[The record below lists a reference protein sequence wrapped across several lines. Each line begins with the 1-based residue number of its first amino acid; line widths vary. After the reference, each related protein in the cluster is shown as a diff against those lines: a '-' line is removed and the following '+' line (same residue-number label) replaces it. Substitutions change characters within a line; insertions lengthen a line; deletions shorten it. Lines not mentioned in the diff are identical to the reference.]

1 MLVAKRVRQVRF
13 EAPQPLLLCTYT
25 NVAVDNLVDGL
36 VKAGV
41 KPLRVGYHGTI
52 RSSLIPYSLD
62 YKLQQ
67 HPLTATVQKLVDESA
82 STQEGIEEL
91 NGKYK
96 DLEKKVEDAAARTPR
111 RETVQRLTNMR
122 DALVKLKTRAKYLKS
137 RIFSIQQKML
147 TDIVS
152 DADVVCFFAWY
163 FALFFFA
170 DDCGSR
176 SARLASHPLAMRLI
190 LWISL

>member
-1 MLVAKRVRQVRF
+1 M
-13 EAPQPLLLCTYT
+13 
-25 NVAVDNLVDGL
+25 NVAVDNLVDGP

-41 KPLRVGYHGTI
+41 KPYHGTI

-152 DADVVCFFAWY
+152 DADVVRFFVGCFV
-163 FALFFFA
+163 LFLLMMA
-170 DDCGSR
+170 GPGLHDLHHI
-176 SARLASHPLAMRLI
+176 RLLCA
-190 LWISL
+190 